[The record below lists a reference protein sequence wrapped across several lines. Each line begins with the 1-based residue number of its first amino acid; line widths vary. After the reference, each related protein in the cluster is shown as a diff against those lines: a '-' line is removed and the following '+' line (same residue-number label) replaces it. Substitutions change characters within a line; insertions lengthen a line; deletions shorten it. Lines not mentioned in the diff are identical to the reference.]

1 MLSVTKKTRIMEG
14 RTKKLKDEFESVKKE
29 IADISYLKKG
39 SITKCYQTCRNPNCR
54 CHRADKFKHGPY
66 FLLTSKEKAKTKTF
80 SVPEGMLSEVK
91 SYIKNYKILKSKIML
106 LEEISEKIIKIK
118 IKKYRKELGKSK

>member
-1 MLSVTKKTRIMEG
+1 MEN
-14 RTKKLKDEFESVKKE
+14 KMEKLKEEFERIKKE
-29 IADISYLKKG
+29 IASIGFVKKG
-39 SITKCYQTCRNPNCR
+39 SITKCYQACRNPNCR
-54 CHRADKFKHGPY
+54 CNKDPKFRHGPY

-80 SVPEGMLSEVK
+80 SVPEGLLSEVRR
-91 SYIKNYKILKSKIML
+91 YVENYKILKSRIKL

>member
-1 MLSVTKKTRIMEG
+1 MIKGKDMEN
-14 RTKKLKDEFESVKKE
+14 KIEKLKEEFEEIKEEIAGTGFVKK
-29 IADISYLKKG
+29 G
-39 SITKCYQTCRNPNCR
+39 TITRCYQTCRNPNCR
-54 CHRADKFKHGPY
+54 CNKDPGLRHGPY

-118 IKKYRKELGKSK
+118 IKKYRKELEKSK